1 MTVIALTS
9 IKRGLGLLIP
19 FSLLILLFVTGCASQ
34 QEIRA
39 KRSLERANAAY
50 GQAKA
55 NPNVE
60 VYAPVP
66 LADAGRIIQ
75 AAEQTKDYVEME
87 QLGYLAEKK
96 VQTAVTIA
104 EGKGV
109 EKETEA
115 LSKEATDLLLQK
127 RVLEANLAK
136 REAEQS
142 RLAAKG
148 EAATAEKAKKEAEQS
163 RALALS
169 EAEKAERSKKEAE
182 QSRAL
187 AFAEAEKAER
197 SKKEAEQSRALA
209 FAEAEKAERSKSEA
223 EARAREAEQAR
234 LGSVAEADRAEK
246 TKTET
251 DQLLK
256 EFSELKAQQTER
268 GVVLTMGDVLFA
280 FGQST
285 LLSGGIRNV
294 ERVADFL
301 QKNPTRNILIE
312 GYTDS
317 VGSDDFNLT
326 LSRKRADAVKEQL
339 VANGISP
346 DRITTK
352 GYGKQFPVASN
363 DSAGGR
369 QLNRRVEVLILNEGV
384 TPETMF
390 RK

>member
-1 MTVIALTS
+1 MTAITFISV
-9 IKRGLGLLIP
+9 KRGMGLLIP
-19 FSLLILLFVTGCASQ
+19 FSLLILFVTGCASL
-34 QEIRA
+34 QET
-39 KRSLERANAAY
+39 
-50 GQAKA
+50 KA
-55 NPNVE
+55 SPNIE
-60 VYAPVP
+60 TYAPVP
-66 LADAGRIIQ
+66 LAEAGKILQ
-75 AAEQTKDYVEME
+75 AAEQTKDYLEME

-96 VQTAVTIA
+96 AQTALTVA
-104 EGKGV
+104 EGKRV

-136 REAEQS
+136 RGAEQS

-148 EAATAEKAKKEAEQS
+148 EAATAEKAKREAEQS
-163 RALALS
+163 RSLALA
-169 EAEKAERSKKEAE
+169 EAERAERLKREAEARAREAE
-182 QSRAL
+182 QSRSLAL
-187 AFAEAEKAER
+187 AEAEKAER
-197 SKKEAEQSRALA
+197 SKV
-209 FAEAEKAERSKSEA
+209 EA

-234 LGSVAEADRAEK
+234 LRAVAEAERAEK
-246 TKTET
+246 TKAET

-256 EFSELKAQQTER
+256 EFSDLKAQQTER
-268 GVVLTMGDVLFA
+268 GIVLTMGDVLFA
-280 FGQST
+280 FGKSE
-285 LLSGGIRNV
+285 LLTGAIRNV
-294 ERVADFL
+294 EKVADFL

-317 VGSDDFNLT
+317 VGSDEFNRT
-326 LSRKRADAVKEQL
+326 LSQKRADAVKGQL

-369 QLNRRVEVLILNEGV
+369 QLNRRVEVLILNEGAN
-384 TPETMF
+384 PETMF

>member
-1 MTVIALTS
+1 MTVITLTS
-9 IKRGLGLLIP
+9 IKRGLELLVP
-19 FSLLILLFVTGCASQ
+19 FGLLILLIVTGCAFQ

-50 GQAKA
+50 AQAKN

-66 LADAGRIIQ
+66 LADAGKMIQ
-75 AAEQTKDYVEME
+75 AAEQSKDYVEME

-96 VQTAVTIA
+96 AQTAVTIA
-104 EGKGV
+104 EGKTV

-115 LSKEATDLLLQK
+115 LSREATDLLLQK
-127 RVLEANLAK
+127 RVLEANQAK

-142 RLAAKG
+142 RLAAKA

-187 AFAEAEKAER
+187 AFAEAEKAEK
-197 SKKEAEQSRALA
+197 SKSEAEQSRLRAA
-209 FAEAEKAERSKSEA
+209 AEAAKAEKAK
-223 EARAREAEQAR
+223 
-234 LGSVAEADRAEK
+234 ADA
-246 TKTET
+246 

-256 EFSELKAQQTER
+256 ELSGLNAQQTER
-268 GVVLTMGDVLFA
+268 GLVLTMGDVLFA

-326 LSRKRADAVKEQL
+326 LSRKRADAVKGQL

-352 GYGKQFPVASN
+352 GYGKQFPVAGN

-384 TPETMF
+384 APETMF

>member
-9 IKRGLGLLIP
+9 IKRGLELLIP

-66 LADAGRIIQ
+66 LADAGKIIQ

-127 RVLEANLAK
+127 RVLEVNLAK
-136 REAEQS
+136 REAEAKAREAEQA
-142 RLAAKG
+142 RLAAAA
-148 EAATAEKAKKEAEQS
+148 EAVTAEKA
-163 RALALS
+163 
-169 EAEKAERSKKEAE
+169 
-182 QSRAL
+182 
-187 AFAEAEKAER
+187 
-197 SKKEAEQSRALA
+197 KKEAEQSRALA

-223 EARAREAEQAR
+223 EQAR
-234 LGSVAEADRAEK
+234 LRATAEAERAEK
-246 TKTET
+246 TKAET

-280 FGQST
+280 FGKST
-285 LLSGGIRNV
+285 LLTGAIRNV
-294 ERVADFL
+294 EKVADFL

-339 VANGISP
+339 VAKGISP

-352 GYGKQFPVASN
+352 GYGKQFPVAGN

>member
-1 MTVIALTS
+1 MTAITLTS
-9 IKRGLGLLIP
+9 IKRGAGLLIP
-19 FSLLILLFVTGCASQ
+19 FSLVILFVTGCATQ

-39 KRSLERANAAY
+39 KRSLERASTAY
-50 GQAKA
+50 AQAKA

-60 VYAPVP
+60 TYAPVP
-66 LADAGRIIQ
+66 LAEAGKILQ
-75 AAEQTKDYVEME
+75 AAEQTKDYAEME
-87 QLGYLAEKK
+87 QLSYLAEKK
-96 VQTAVTIA
+96 AQTALAVA
-104 EGKGV
+104 EGKRV

-136 REAEQS
+136 REAEAKAREAEQA
-142 RLAAKG
+142 RLRAAA

-163 RALALS
+163 RSLAL
-169 EAEKAERSKKEAE
+169 
-182 QSRAL
+182 
-187 AFAEAEKAER
+187 AEAER
-197 SKKEAEQSRALA
+197 
-209 FAEAEKAERSKSEA
+209 AERSKSEA

-234 LGSVAEADRAEK
+234 IRAMAEAEKAEK
-246 TKTET
+246 TKAET

-280 FGQST
+280 FGKSE
-285 LLSGGIRNV
+285 LLTGAIRNV
-294 ERVADFL
+294 EKVADFL
-301 QKNPTRNILIE
+301 EKNPTRNILIE

-317 VGSDDFNLT
+317 IGSDDFNLT
-326 LSRKRADAVKEQL
+326 LSQKRADAVKEQL
-339 VANGISP
+339 VANGIIP
-346 DRITTK
+346 GRITTK

-369 QLNRRVEVLILNEGV
+369 QLNRRVEVLILNEGAD
-384 TPETMF
+384 PETMF

>member
-1 MTVIALTS
+1 MTVITLTS
-9 IKRGLGLLIP
+9 IKRGLELLVP
-19 FSLLILLFVTGCASQ
+19 FGLLILLIVTGCASQ

-50 GQAKA
+50 AQAK
-55 NPNVE
+55 NDPNVE

-66 LADAGRIIQ
+66 LADAGKIIQ
-75 AAEQTKDYVEME
+75 AAEQSKDYVEME

-96 VQTAVTIA
+96 AQTAVTIA
-104 EGKGV
+104 EGKRV

-115 LSKEATDLLLQK
+115 LSREATDLLLQK
-127 RVLEANLAK
+127 RVLEANQAK
-136 REAEQS
+136 R
-142 RLAAKG
+142 
-148 EAATAEKAKKEAEQS
+148 EAEQS

-187 AFAEAEKAER
+187 AFAEAEKAE
-197 SKKEAEQSRALA
+197 K
-209 FAEAEKAERSKSEA
+209 SKS
-223 EARAREAEQAR
+223 EAEQAR
-234 LGSVAEADRAEK
+234 LRATAEAERAEK
-246 TKTET
+246 TKAET

-280 FGQST
+280 FGKST
-285 LLSGGIRNV
+285 LLTGAIRNV
-294 ERVADFL
+294 EKVADFL

-326 LSRKRADAVKEQL
+326 LSRKRADEVKEQL

-352 GYGKQFPVASN
+352 GYGKQFPVADN

>member
-96 VQTAVTIA
+96 AQTALTIA
-104 EGKGV
+104 EGKRV
-109 EKETEA
+109 EKETET
-115 LSKEATDLLLQK
+115 LSREATDLLLQK

-223 EARAREAEQAR
+223 EQAR
-234 LGSVAEADRAEK
+234 LRATAEAERAEK
-246 TKTET
+246 TKAET
-251 DQLLK
+251 AQLLK

-294 ERVADFL
+294 EKVADFL

-326 LSRKRADAVKEQL
+326 LSGKRADAVKEQL

-352 GYGKQFPVASN
+352 GYGKQFPVADN

>member
-1 MTVIALTS
+1 MTAITFISV
-9 IKRGLGLLIP
+9 KRGMGLLIP
-19 FSLLILLFVTGCASQ
+19 FSLLILFVTGCASL
-34 QEIRA
+34 QETRA
-39 KRSLERANAAY
+39 KESLERARATYA
-50 GQAKA
+50 QAKA
-55 NPNVE
+55 SPNIE
-60 VYAPVP
+60 TYAPVP
-66 LADAGRIIQ
+66 LAEAGKILQ
-75 AAEQTKDYVEME
+75 AAEQTKDYLEME

-96 VQTAVTIA
+96 AQTALTVA
-104 EGKGV
+104 EGKRV

-136 REAEQS
+136 RGAEQS

-148 EAATAEKAKKEAEQS
+148 EAATAEKAKREAEQS
-163 RALALS
+163 RSLALA
-169 EAEKAERSKKEAE
+169 EAERAERLKREAEARAREAE
-182 QSRAL
+182 QSRSLAL
-187 AFAEAEKAER
+187 AEAEKAER
-197 SKKEAEQSRALA
+197 SKV
-209 FAEAEKAERSKSEA
+209 EA

-234 LGSVAEADRAEK
+234 LRAVAEAERAEK
-246 TKTET
+246 TKAET

-256 EFSELKAQQTER
+256 EFSDLKAQQTER
-268 GVVLTMGDVLFA
+268 GIVLTMGDVLFA
-280 FGQST
+280 FGKSE
-285 LLSGGIRNV
+285 LLTGAIRNV
-294 ERVADFL
+294 EKVADFL

-317 VGSDDFNLT
+317 VGSDEFNRT
-326 LSRKRADAVKEQL
+326 LSQKRADAVKGQL

-369 QLNRRVEVLILNEGV
+369 QLNRRVEVLILNEGAN
-384 TPETMF
+384 PETMF

>member
-1 MTVIALTS
+1 MTAITSTS
-9 IKRGLGLLIP
+9 IERGVRLFIA
-19 FSLLILLFVTGCASQ
+19 FSLVILFVTGCATQ

-39 KRSLERANAAY
+39 KKSLERASAAY
-50 GQAKA
+50 AQARA

-60 VYAPVP
+60 TYAPAP

-75 AAEQTKDYVEME
+75 AAEQTKDYAEME

-96 VQTAVTIA
+96 AQTALTIS
-104 EGKGV
+104 EGKRV
-109 EKETEA
+109 EKETES

-136 REAEQS
+136 REAERA
-142 RLAAKG
+142 RLAAAT
-148 EAATAEKAKKEAEQS
+148 EAANAEKAKRDAEQS
-163 RALALS
+163 RSLALS

-187 AFAEAEKAER
+187 ALAEAEKAEK
-197 SKKEAEQSRALA
+197 SKT
-209 FAEAEKAERSKSEA
+209 EA
-223 EARAREAEQAR
+223 EAKAREAELSRAR
-234 LGSVAEADRAEK
+234 AMAEAERAEK
-246 TKTET
+246 TKAET

-280 FGQST
+280 FGQSA
-285 LLSGGIRNV
+285 LLAGAIRNV
-294 ERVADFL
+294 EKVADFL
-301 QKNPTRNILIE
+301 EKNPTRNILIE

-317 VGSDDFNLT
+317 VGSDDFNLA
-326 LSRKRADAVKEQL
+326 LSQKRADAVKGQL
-339 VANGISP
+339 VVNGVGS

-384 TPETMF
+384 NPETMF

>member
-1 MTVIALTS
+1 MTVIAPTS
-9 IKRGLGLLIP
+9 TKRGLELLIP

-39 KRSLERANAAY
+39 KRTLQRANAAY
-50 GQAKA
+50 GQAKS

-60 VYAPVP
+60 VYAPAP
-66 LADAGRIIQ
+66 LADAGKILQ

-96 VQTAVTIA
+96 AQTAVAIA
-104 EGKGV
+104 EGKRV
-109 EKETEA
+109 EKENEA

-136 REAEQS
+136 REAETKAREAEQA
-142 RLAAKG
+142 RLAAAA
-148 EAATAEKAKKEAEQS
+148 EAVTAEKA
-163 RALALS
+163 
-169 EAEKAERSKKEAE
+169 
-182 QSRAL
+182 
-187 AFAEAEKAER
+187 
-197 SKKEAEQSRALA
+197 KKEAEQSRALA

-223 EARAREAEQAR
+223 EQAR
-234 LGSVAEADRAEK
+234 LRATAEAERAEK
-246 TKTET
+246 TKAET

-256 EFSELKAQQTER
+256 EFSELNAQQTER
-268 GVVLTMGDVLFA
+268 GLVLTMGDVLFA

-294 ERVADFL
+294 EKVADFL
-301 QKNPTRNILIE
+301 QKNPRRNILVE

-317 VGSDDFNLT
+317 VGSDDFNLA
-326 LSRKRADAVKEQL
+326 LSEKRADAVKKQL
-339 VANGISP
+339 VAKGVSQ

-384 TPETMF
+384 APETMF

>member
-1 MTVIALTS
+1 MTVITLTS
-9 IKRGLGLLIP
+9 IKRGLELLVP
-19 FSLLILLFVTGCASQ
+19 FGLLILLIVTGCASQ

-50 GQAKA
+50 AQAK
-55 NPNVE
+55 NDPNVE

-66 LADAGRIIQ
+66 LADAGKIIQ
-75 AAEQTKDYVEME
+75 AAEQSKDYVEME

-96 VQTAVTIA
+96 AQTAVTIA
-104 EGKGV
+104 EGKRV

-115 LSKEATDLLLQK
+115 LSREATDLLLQK
-127 RVLEANLAK
+127 RVLEANQAK
-136 REAEQS
+136 R
-142 RLAAKG
+142 
-148 EAATAEKAKKEAEQS
+148 EAEQS

-187 AFAEAEKAER
+187 AFAEAEKAEK
-197 SKKEAEQSRALA
+197 SKG
-209 FAEAEKAERSKSEA
+209 
-223 EARAREAEQAR
+223 EAEQAR
-234 LGSVAEADRAEK
+234 LRATAEAERAEK
-246 TKTET
+246 TKAET

-280 FGQST
+280 FGKST
-285 LLSGGIRNV
+285 LLTGAIRNV
-294 ERVADFL
+294 EKVADFL

-326 LSRKRADAVKEQL
+326 LSRKRADEVKEQL

-352 GYGKQFPVASN
+352 GYGKQFPVADN

>member
-148 EAATAEKAKKEAEQS
+148 EAATAEKAKKEAEQA

-169 EAEKAERSKKEAE
+169 EAEKAET
-182 QSRAL
+182 
-187 AFAEAEKAER
+187 

-223 EARAREAEQAR
+223 EQAR
-234 LGSVAEADRAEK
+234 LRATAEAERAEK
-246 TKTET
+246 TKAET
-251 DQLLK
+251 AQLLK

-294 ERVADFL
+294 EKVADFL

-384 TPETMF
+384 APETMF

>member
-1 MTVIALTS
+1 MTVIAPTS
-9 IKRGLGLLIP
+9 IKRGLELLIP

-50 GQAKA
+50 GQAKS
-55 NPNVE
+55 NPSVE
-60 VYAPVP
+60 VYAPAP
-66 LADAGRIIQ
+66 LADAGKILQ

-96 VQTAVTIA
+96 AQTAVAIA
-104 EGKGV
+104 EGKRV
-109 EKETEA
+109 EKENEA

-136 REAEQS
+136 REAETKAREAEQA
-142 RLAAKG
+142 RLAAAA
-148 EAATAEKAKKEAEQS
+148 EAVTAEKAKKEAEQS

-197 SKKEAEQSRALA
+197 SKS
-209 FAEAEKAERSKSEA
+209 
-223 EARAREAEQAR
+223 EAEQAR
-234 LGSVAEADRAEK
+234 LRATAEAERAEK
-246 TKTET
+246 TKAET

-256 EFSELKAQQTER
+256 EFSELNAQQTER
-268 GVVLTMGDVLFA
+268 GLVLTMGDVLFA

-294 ERVADFL
+294 EKVADFL
-301 QKNPTRNILIE
+301 QKNPTRNILVE

-317 VGSDDFNLT
+317 VGSDDFNLA
-326 LSRKRADAVKEQL
+326 LSEKRADAVKKQL
-339 VANGISP
+339 VAKGVSQ

-384 TPETMF
+384 APETMF

>member
-1 MTVIALTS
+1 MTVMTLTS
-9 IKRGLGLLIP
+9 IKRGLELLIP
-19 FSLLILLFVTGCASQ
+19 FSLLFLLFVTGCASQ

-39 KRSLERANAAY
+39 KKSLERANAAY

-66 LADAGRIIQ
+66 LADAGKIIQ

-96 VQTAVTIA
+96 AQTALTIA
-104 EGKGV
+104 EGKSF

-115 LSKEATDLLLQK
+115 LSREATDLLLQK

-142 RLAAKG
+142 RLAAKA

-163 RALALS
+163 RSLALS
-169 EAEKAERSKKEAE
+169 EAEKAERSKI
-182 QSRAL
+182 
-187 AFAEAEKAER
+187 
-197 SKKEAEQSRALA
+197 
-209 FAEAEKAERSKSEA
+209 EA
-223 EARAREAEQAR
+223 EARAREAEQSR
-234 LGSVAEADRAEK
+234 LLALAEAERAEK
-246 TKTET
+246 TKAET
-251 DQLLK
+251 NQLLK
-256 EFSELKAQQTER
+256 EFSDLRAQQTER
-268 GVVLTMGDVLFA
+268 GVVLTISDVLFA
-280 FGQST
+280 FGKSE
-285 LLSGGIRNV
+285 LLTGAIRNV
-294 ERVADFL
+294 EKVADFL
-301 QKNPTRNILIE
+301 QKHPTRNILIE

-326 LSRKRADAVKEQL
+326 LSQKRADAVKGQL
-339 VANGISP
+339 VANGLSP

-384 TPETMF
+384 NPETMF

>member
-1 MTVIALTS
+1 MTVITLTS
-9 IKRGLGLLIP
+9 IKRGLELLIP
-19 FSLLILLFVTGCASQ
+19 FGLLILLIVTGCASQ

-50 GQAKA
+50 AQAK
-55 NPNVE
+55 NDPNVE

-66 LADAGRIIQ
+66 LADAGKIIQ
-75 AAEQTKDYVEME
+75 AAEQSKDYVEME

-96 VQTAVTIA
+96 AQTAVTIA
-104 EGKGV
+104 EGKRV

-115 LSKEATDLLLQK
+115 LSREATDLLLQK
-127 RVLEANLAK
+127 RVLEANQAK
-136 REAEQS
+136 REAQAKAREAEQA
-142 RLAAKG
+142 RLAAAA
-148 EAATAEKAKKEAEQS
+148 EAVTAEKA
-163 RALALS
+163 
-169 EAEKAERSKKEAE
+169 KKEAE

-187 AFAEAEKAER
+187 AFAEAEKAE
-197 SKKEAEQSRALA
+197 K
-209 FAEAEKAERSKSEA
+209 SKS
-223 EARAREAEQAR
+223 EAEQAR
-234 LGSVAEADRAEK
+234 LRATAEAERAEK
-246 TKTET
+246 TKAET

-280 FGQST
+280 FGKST
-285 LLSGGIRNV
+285 LLTGAIRNV
-294 ERVADFL
+294 EKVADFL

-352 GYGKQFPVASN
+352 GYGKQFPVADN

>member
-1 MTVIALTS
+1 MTVIAPTS
-9 IKRGLGLLIP
+9 IKRGLELLIP

-60 VYAPVP
+60 IYAPAP
-66 LADAGRIIQ
+66 LADAGKILQ

-96 VQTAVTIA
+96 AQTAVTIA
-104 EGKGV
+104 EGKRV

-136 REAEQS
+136 REAEAKAREAEQARS
-142 RLAAKG
+142 AAAA
-148 EAATAEKAKKEAEQS
+148 EAVTAEKAKKEAEQARL
-163 RALALS
+163 RAT
-169 EAEKAERSKKEAE
+169 
-182 QSRAL
+182 
-187 AFAEAEKAER
+187 AEAE
-197 SKKEAEQSRALA
+197 
-209 FAEAEKAERSKSEA
+209 
-223 EARAREAEQAR
+223 
-234 LGSVAEADRAEK
+234 RAEK
-246 TKTET
+246 TKAET

-294 ERVADFL
+294 EKVADFL
-301 QKNPTRNILIE
+301 QKNPTRNILVE

-317 VGSDDFNLT
+317 VGSDDFNLA
-326 LSRKRADAVKEQL
+326 LSEKRADAVKEQL

-346 DRITTK
+346 DRIITK
-352 GYGKQFPVASN
+352 GYGKQFPVAGN

-384 TPETMF
+384 PPETMF

>member
-1 MTVIALTS
+1 MTVIAPTS
-9 IKRGLGLLIP
+9 TKRGLELLIP

-39 KRSLERANAAY
+39 KRTLERATAAY
-50 GQAKA
+50 GQAKS

-60 VYAPVP
+60 VYAPAP
-66 LADAGRIIQ
+66 LADAGKILQ

-96 VQTAVTIA
+96 AQTAVAIA
-104 EGKGV
+104 DGKRV
-109 EKETEA
+109 EKENEA

-136 REAEQS
+136 REAETKAREAEQA
-142 RLAAKG
+142 RLAAAA
-148 EAATAEKAKKEAEQS
+148 EAVTAEKAKKEAEQS
-163 RALALS
+163 RALAL
-169 EAEKAERSKKEAE
+169 
-182 QSRAL
+182 
-187 AFAEAEKAER
+187 
-197 SKKEAEQSRALA
+197 
-209 FAEAEKAERSKSEA
+209 AEAEKAERSKSEA
-223 EARAREAEQAR
+223 EQAR
-234 LGSVAEADRAEK
+234 LRATAEAERAEK
-246 TKTET
+246 TKAET

-256 EFSELKAQQTER
+256 EFSELNAQQTER
-268 GVVLTMGDVLFA
+268 GLVLTMGDVLFA

-294 ERVADFL
+294 EKVADFL
-301 QKNPTRNILIE
+301 QKNPRRNILVE

-317 VGSDDFNLT
+317 VGSDDFNLA
-326 LSRKRADAVKEQL
+326 LSEKRADAVKKQL
-339 VANGISP
+339 VAKGVSQ

-363 DSAGGR
+363 DSAGGG

-384 TPETMF
+384 APETMF

>member
-1 MTVIALTS
+1 MTAITFAS
-9 IKRGLGLLIP
+9 IKRGVGLLIP
-19 FSLLILLFVTGCASQ
+19 FCLLILFVTGCATQ

-39 KRSLERANAAY
+39 KRSLERAGTAY
-50 GQAKA
+50 AQAKA

-60 VYAPVP
+60 TYAPVP
-66 LADAGRIIQ
+66 LADAGKIMQ

-96 VQTAVTIA
+96 AQTALTIA
-104 EGKGV
+104 EGKRV
-109 EKETEA
+109 EKETET
-115 LSKEATDLLLQK
+115 LSREATDLLLQK
-127 RVLEANLAK
+127 RVLEANRAK

-163 RALALS
+163 RT
-169 EAEKAERSKKEAE
+169 
-182 QSRAL
+182 
-187 AFAEAEKAER
+187 
-197 SKKEAEQSRALA
+197 LA

-234 LGSVAEADRAEK
+234 LGAVAEADRAEK

-256 EFSELKAQQTER
+256 EFSDLKAQQTER

-280 FGQST
+280 FSKSE
-285 LLSGGIRNV
+285 LLTGAVRNV
-294 ERVADFL
+294 EKVADFL
-301 QKNPTRNILIE
+301 KKNPTRNILIE

-326 LSRKRADAVKEQL
+326 LSQKRADAVKAQL
-339 VANGISP
+339 VANGVSP

-369 QLNRRVEVLILNEGV
+369 QLNRRVEVLILNEGAN
-384 TPETMF
+384 PETMF